1 LVPKEWDE
9 MKDDE
14 KRNVQDDKKA
24 KIILPSSL
32 CSYEFFHTARSKSVK
47 EIMLEV
53 THEGTLDVRRARKN
67 TLVSKCVAFR
77 MKNGETI
84 SELQTRFTHIVNH
97 LLGLEK
103 TF

>member
-1 LVPKEWDE
+1 MPTKEVNGELVPKE
-9 MKDDE
+9 
-14 KRNVQDDKKA
+14 QDD
-24 KIILPSSL
+24 IENILTFDLSSD
-32 CSYEFFHTARSKSVK
+32 EVFHIARCKSAK
-47 EIMLEV
+47 EIWKMLEV
-53 THEGTLDVRRARKN
+53 TQEGIAVVRRARKN